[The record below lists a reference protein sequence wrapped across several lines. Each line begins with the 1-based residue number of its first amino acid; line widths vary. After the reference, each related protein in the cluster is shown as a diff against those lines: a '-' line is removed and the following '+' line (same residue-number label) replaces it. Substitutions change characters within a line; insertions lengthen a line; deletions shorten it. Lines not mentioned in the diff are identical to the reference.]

1 MRIRAFAF
9 LALHFY
15 RGGSD
20 FSVLRMCCLRRSEER
35 FIGSDAQVFGLFC
48 RDLLVHGVLD
58 VLLQPS
64 DLWVQAH
71 LSVALQPGT
80 DRFKKKQKQHK
91 LLSGV
96 IYCRMKG

>member
-9 LALHFY
+9 LTLHFY

-20 FSVLRMCCLRRSEER
+20 FKVATDMLSKKIRITFHWIRRAGVLE
-35 FIGSDAQVFGLFC
+35 FGLFC
-48 RDLLVHGVLD
+48 RDLLVHGAVD

-71 LSVALQPGT
+71 LSLVLQPGT
-80 DRFKKKQKQHK
+80 DR
-91 LLSGV
+91 
-96 IYCRMKG
+96 